1 MNFKPLKFEWQNVKD
16 FDPLIIRHQM
26 TQSSMTVINNCEFK
40 DQDEFLT
47 WIRRLGNTMEFAYTK
62 TNYESVS
69 TINNSKNSVLFPQA
83 GRIWNNIPA
92 GDWHLDVVFTDPSPE
107 FAVLYCETTPEDLG
121 STWFCD
127 GHLAFNNISPS
138 LANILKQLSIT
149 HYRQPK
155 SRYTQEG
162 WEKEYFN
169 SNLESFGLK
178 ELQNLKAWLITA
190 MQRATKPLIQKDQ
203 IGRECIYI
211 SPSKAVKFDG
221 MTEEESQPLIKFL
234 ADHLTIPEHIYQ
246 HQWKKNQMVLW
257 SNIRFNHYGVYDYHG
272 LDRVLWRTYLS
283 YQTP

>member
-138 LANILKQLSIT
+138 LANILKS
-149 HYRQPK
+149 
-155 SRYTQEG
+155 
-162 WEKEYFN
+162 
-169 SNLESFGLK
+169 
-178 ELQNLKAWLITA
+178 
-190 MQRATKPLIQKDQ
+190 
-203 IGRECIYI
+203 
-211 SPSKAVKFDG
+211 
-221 MTEEESQPLIKFL
+221 
-234 ADHLTIPEHIYQ
+234 
-246 HQWKKNQMVLW
+246 
-257 SNIRFNHYGVYDYHG
+257 
-272 LDRVLWRTYLS
+272 
-283 YQTP
+283 